1 LKSKEINKNTARPCF
16 FNGFICQRIL
26 CLYLKERSKLALEDV
41 MKKAFVVGLA
51 IGVAAA
57 MTLKY
62 KKNASMFFK
71 GIKCGK
77 DISKEAEGD

>member
-1 LKSKEINKNTARPCF
+1 
-16 FNGFICQRIL
+16 
-26 CLYLKERSKLALEDV
+26 